1 MIIFYSFR
9 NKFFL
14 VMELLMIIMR
24 YLMFVDFILG
34 FFLDNYLEESN
45 NKFWYKV
52 FFFFDVLIFDMC
64 CFFIVFVFKNG

>member
-14 VMELLMIIMR
+14 VIELLMIIMR

-45 NKFWYKV
+45 NKF
-52 FFFFDVLIFDMC
+52 
-64 CFFIVFVFKNG
+64 